1 MAVSV
6 LAIKFNHDT
15 NAATHDALN
24 IRIDAGST
32 VDVPEWTAGETAA
45 SQSPAA
51 YAIKAVGGNTITVQA
66 RFQSDEA
73 VKVLEVRAVFV
84 VKSGASKTPL
94 GDLASTPV
102 IFNAQ
107 GFSGFVSFRCLSGLG
122 TTVRAKNIVWK
133 WQFRTMPGGVWTD
146 FGTTRHRIYVLLGVP
161 TAPWQ
166 QTPNTAANLQL
177 PWTDV
182 LDIACAWAANAS
194 TRDGAAGLITD
205 HVNGLGPGTVQYDCP
220 GDGTTHY
227 TSMGMFNCTAFVDL
241 VNGGA
246 GNGIFV
252 NCTDCCTFVSTC
264 ANILGCDLWQSRI
277 EVNFQLNEILAD
289 RLRHL
294 ADRVRMGEVHLPRGG
309 LEEPLHRGG
318 PALRRLPA
326 GRRRSRSDGRRSA
339 LPDAAEEHRVRVA
352 RTGVVSGPA
361 RLGGRAAQVQ
371 PGPGHQEAP
380 AGLLRGAC

>member
-1 MAVSV
+1 MTVSI

-24 IRIDAGST
+24 IRVDASAT
-32 VDVPEWTAGETAA
+32 VSVPEWTGGETAA

-51 YAIKAVGGNTITVQA
+51 YAIKAVGGSTITVQA
-66 RFQSDEA
+66 RFQSDELL
-73 VKVLEVRAVFV
+73 KVLELRAVFV
-84 VKSGASKTPL
+84 TKSGGSTKTPL
-94 GDLASTPV
+94 GNLAPTPV

-107 GFSGFVSFRCLSGLG
+107 GLSGFVSFRCLSGLG
-122 TTVRAKNIVWK
+122 TTVRAKNIRWR
-133 WQFRTMPGGVWTD
+133 WEFRTTPGGAWTE
-146 FGTTRHRIYVLLGVP
+146 FAETRHRIYVLLAVP

-166 QTPNTAANLQL
+166 QTPFNAANLQL

-220 GDGTTHY
+220 GNGTTHY

-246 GNGIFV
+246 GNGVFV
-252 NCTDCCTFVSTC
+252 NCTDCSTFVSTC

-277 EVNFQLNEILAD
+277 EADFALNEILAIGSGVWQTACDWGEFTFHEAAWKNLCTEVDQLFDACLQVDADPDPTGGAPHFPMLPKNMVFGLNGEALYRD
-289 RLRHL
+289 RL
-294 ADRVRMGEVHLPRGG
+294 ATV
-309 LEEPLHRGG
+309 
-318 PALRRLPA
+318 A
-326 GRRRSRSDGRRSA
+326 GR
-339 LPDAAEEHRVRVA
+339 PKCN
-352 RTGVVSGPA
+352 P
-361 RLGGRAAQVQ
+361 
-371 PGPGHQEAP
+371 AP
-380 AGLLRGAC
+380 ATRKRRPVF